1 MKNSAA
7 AALLAALIVSGTCL
21 DAAGQTI
28 RRWVDDEGN
37 VHFGEFVPP
46 EYAHRDREVL
56 NRQGVVVGHEK
67 GELSDEDRA
76 EMQRQTNA
84 EEARR
89 SDAEAMARRDKIL
102 LDTYLTVEDIE
113 ELRDRRLELMESQ
126 IKVTEQYL
134 DSLHVRLA
142 SLQRESKRYADADIE
157 VPPELTLDISR
168 TTASISLY
176 EESLTRTRAEK
187 DDLDAAFAADIS
199 RFIELTSAGKGSV
212 SAL

>member
-7 AALLAALIVSGTCL
+7 AALFAALIVSGTCL

-76 EMQRQTNA
+76 EMQRQADA

-89 SDAEAMARRDKIL
+89 SDVEAMARRDKIL

-134 DSLHVRLA
+134 DNLHVRLA

-176 EESLTRTRAEK
+176 EENLTRTRAEK
-187 DDLDAAFAADIS
+187 EDLDAAFAADIS
-199 RFIELTSAGKGSV
+199 RFIELTGKGKGSA